1 MDAAREAGR
10 TTAIAAHEASDAM
23 LMLAQAGYSAG
34 ESAQA
39 LIPITKT
46 MTVTGDNAATVV
58 DLLTTAMSTWHK
70 TTADSYDILNE
81 LVKGMDA
88 TKLTMGD
95 MKTAFSLTAG
105 VAEIT
110 NFSMLDFISTLG
122 YLKDRGEKAGTA
134 ARGVKTDTFTT
145 WESSTRPQQ
154 CFI

>member
-23 LMLAQAGYSAG
+23 LMLAQAGYSG

-46 MTVTGDNAATVV
+46 MTVTGDSAATVV

-81 LVKGMDA
+81 LVKNNGCYKA
-88 TKLTMGD
+88 NNGRYENSL
-95 MKTAFSLTAG
+95 FSYCRR
-105 VAEIT
+105 
-110 NFSMLDFISTLG
+110 S
-122 YLKDRGEKAGTA
+122 
-134 ARGVKTDTFTT
+134 
-145 WESSTRPQQ
+145 
-154 CFI
+154 